1 MVVVAVVVV
10 AVVVVAVVVV
20 VAAVVVVVVGLMMVC
35 TVPQQGAERLSVV
48 ADAPF
53 PIQDLVG
60 REDKVAGVQGSQLV
74 AVMEGMDI
82 VYWGV
87 PADGSL
93 EWGGDGLMGGMAG
106 KGNK

>member
-1 MVVVAVVVV
+1 MVVMVVAVVVV
-10 AVVVVAVVVV
+10 AVVVVVL

-53 PIQDLVG
+53 LIQDLVG
-60 REDKVAGVQGSQLV
+60 REDKVGGVQGSQSV

-87 PADGSL
+87 PAEGSL

-106 KGNK
+106 EGNK